1 MKTVNTGYYDEY
13 DRWIPNQWWYNY
25 FHTVAKE
32 EYPVDLDILKKR
44 LIDWN
49 ATIDAKQQIHF
60 KSEKDYAWFLL
71 TWE

>member
-1 MKTVNTGYYDEY
+1 M
-13 DRWIPNQWWYNY
+13 
-25 FHTVAKE
+25 AKQ
-32 EYPVDLDILKKR
+32 EYPIDLNKLSTT

-49 ATIDAKQQIHF
+49 ATLDSKQQIHF

>member
-1 MKTVNTGYYDEY
+1 
-13 DRWIPNQWWYNY
+13 
-25 FHTVAKE
+25 VAKQ